1 MKGKNMKKKFAE
13 NFIEFVNNSP
23 SSYHVTKNC
32 SDILDEKGFE
42 RLDPNGEW
50 KLKPEG
56 KYYIKR
62 KMMLILIR
70 YIYGLK
76 DVIE

>member
-1 MKGKNMKKKFAE
+1 MKKKFAE

-42 RLDPNGEW
+42 RLDPSGEW

-56 KYYIKR
+56 K
-62 KMMLILIR
+62 
-70 YIYGLK
+70 
-76 DVIE
+76 